1 MRLLQDEMRLID
13 KYLIILFLA
22 LISCPVTGQTDED
35 PPKSPV
41 FTFININ
48 PANNKTEMTWTS
60 SISPDVAGYVVY
72 SYKDGEGY
80 AIDTIYDP
88 DATSF
93 DTLWQ
98 FTDMRPESFVI
109 AAIDYSDN
117 ISPLSNELSTIHTVS
132 SIDTCEN
139 KINITW
145 NKYISEPV
153 KVTGYDVFASVNG
166 GTYYLAGHVSG
177 DITSFI
183 IDDFENGSDYCFII
197 KSILENTKVSGS
209 NKSCITVRKQNP
221 PGWINA
227 DYATVTAEGYIS
239 LSFSIDPASEIDLF
253 ALERR
258 NGYSGSFV
266 EIAKTVT
273 LINSVT
279 YIDKTAEKNLVN
291 FYRLSAINSCNNK
304 VVSSN
309 MASNIVLGAQNTGNV
324 IILHWNQY
332 HDWNGSLSSYRIYTD
347 AGNGFIES
355 GVTEQGDTIF
365 TVSIPEIMYTLTQ
378 GKVCFYVNA
387 AESGN
392 PYGINGE
399 SNSNQVC
406 SDIEEVI
413 TVPNIFTP
421 DGDLKNDLFK
431 PVLTFTPTD
440 YRLVISS
447 RLGKV
452 LFETNDFMD
461 AWNGSDNGD
470 PVPEGVY
477 LWFLKIKTPAGK
489 DISRTG
495 TLTVLMH

>member
-1 MRLLQDEMRLID
+1 MRLLQGKMKQAIN
-13 KYLIILFLA
+13 YIITLLLA
-22 LISCPVTGQTDED
+22 LISIPLTGQSDED
-35 PPKSPV
+35 PPVSPV
-41 FTFININ
+41 FTFVTINQTN
-48 PANNKTEMTWTS
+48 GRTEMTWS
-60 SISPDVAGYVVY
+60 LSPSPDVAGYVIY
-72 SYKDGEGY
+72 LFHDGEGY
-80 AIDTIYDP
+80 AIDTIFDP
-88 DATSF
+88 AATNYSV
-93 DTLWQ
+93 L
-98 FTDMRPESFVI
+98 RPGTSYYSELYVI
-109 AAIDYSDN
+109 AAIDYSGN
-117 ISPLSNELSTIHTVS
+117 ISPLSNDLQTVFTEVQ
-132 SIDTCEN
+132 IDTCNN
-139 KINITW
+139 KILISW
-145 NKYISEPV
+145 NKYLSEPV
-153 KVTGYDVFASVNG
+153 KVTGYDVFSSVNG

-227 DYATVTAEGYIS
+227 DYATVTSEGDIS

-279 YIDKTAEKNLVN
+279 YTDKTADKNVVN

-495 TLTVLMH
+495 ILTVLMH